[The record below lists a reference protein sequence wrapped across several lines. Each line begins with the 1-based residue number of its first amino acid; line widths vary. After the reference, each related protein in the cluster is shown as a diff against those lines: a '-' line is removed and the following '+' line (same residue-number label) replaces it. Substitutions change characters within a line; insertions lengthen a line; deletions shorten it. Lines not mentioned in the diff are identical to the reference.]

1 MTAYACTRH
10 TNPGRNSPWM
20 PWFGPPPVD
29 GFCMA
34 ASCEPLVNPIDRH
47 SKLVSVCP
55 FLFRVPR
62 TFYAA
67 LEISRF
73 DRACAGHAC
82 ARSRS
87 KKRPRLTKISFRSV
101 TCERAQPPQRAW
113 RVCARNKC
121 LARSNRTETIRRQR
135 NDRMFSLIPCRVTR
149 I

>member
-1 MTAYACTRH
+1 MRVRVTRIQGEIHRGCRGSVLPPSTAFAWLPAASLSSIRSTD
-10 TNPGRNSPWM
+10 TRNS
-20 PWFGPPPVD
+20 
-29 GFCMA
+29 CQSA
-34 ASCEPLVNPIDRH
+34 Q
-47 SKLVSVCP
+47 

-67 LEISRF
+67 LEIFRF

-101 TCERAQPPQRAW
+101 TCERAQPPPRAW